1 LYERYIENAQERLG
15 AAEYLLKGG
24 FYNDA
29 VSRAYYSMFY
39 SARALLSLKEI
50 YPKAHKGVILKF
62 GLEFVKKGFVEEA
75 HGRALAHAK
84 DRREIADYD
93 IEKNLGEEEAESIV
107 EDATRFLERI
117 QEVIKEI
124 HDSNKAPPK

>member
-1 LYERYIENAQERLG
+1 MYERYIENAQERLE

-62 GLEFVKKGFVEEA
+62 GLEFVKKGFVEDA
-75 HGRALAHAK
+75 HGRALTHAK

-93 IEKNLGEEEAESIV
+93 IEKNIGEEEAESIV
-107 EDATRFLERI
+107 EDAISFLERI

-124 HDSNKAPPK
+124 HDSNSAPPK

>member
-1 LYERYIENAQERLG
+1 LYERYIKNAEEKLG

-39 SARALLSLKEI
+39 SARALLSIKEI

-62 GLEFVKKGFVEEA
+62 GLEFVKKGFVEDA
-75 HGRALAHAK
+75 YGRALSHAK
-84 DRREIADYD
+84 DRREVADYD
-93 IEKNLGEEEAESIV
+93 IEKNIGKEEAESIV
-107 EDATRFLERI
+107 EDAERFLDRI
-117 QEVIKEI
+117 KEAIKEI
-124 HDSNKAPPK
+124 RDESGS